1 AVNTTLKITYK
12 GGIKY
17 KDGASIAAIIKKAY
31 PTLTATT
38 LNMVSNALTGAIKA
52 DNANVTPTADF
63 TDQTYT
69 GAITIDAN
77 TQLKGFEVVKN
88 AIETTYTLPFAVK
101 GANGSIEK
109 KTASV
114 TVIKVV
120 NIVA

>member
-1 AVNTTLKITYK
+1 
-12 GGIKY
+12 
-17 KDGASIAAIIKKAY
+17 
-31 PTLTATT
+31 
-38 LNMVSNALTGAIKA
+38 MVSNALTGAIKA

-120 NIVA
+120 NIVATPIKAMGHGHGHGDDINAGGGIVISE